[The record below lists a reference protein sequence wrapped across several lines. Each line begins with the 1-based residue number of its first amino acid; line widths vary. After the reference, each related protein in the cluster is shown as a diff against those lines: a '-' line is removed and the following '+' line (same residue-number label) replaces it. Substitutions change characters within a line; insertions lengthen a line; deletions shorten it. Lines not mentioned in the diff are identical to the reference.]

1 MMSARV
7 TGALVLG
14 WWLAS
19 AAGARAQTAPVTP
32 LFESAVKA
40 QQAGDFATAE
50 ADYKQLLATEPRNVE
65 ALANLGVV
73 YVNLGRYD
81 DAIASYR
88 KALEISY
95 LNTPIRMNLG
105 LAFYKAAR
113 YADAIP
119 EFDRVLDTSPGLYNA
134 VLLKADCLLQLGR
147 PKDAAA
153 ILAPIAGEHDDD
165 AAFAYVYGM
174 ALLQDK
180 QTDQGLAYLDK
191 ILRRGESAEAHLLM
205 GLAKQAAADYAEAR
219 EEFRK
224 AVSLNGELPMAHS
237 LLGQALLRTGDRD
250 AAKTAFEQELAI
262 NPNDFESQLYLGV
275 IRKEASEFDEAI
287 AHFTRAETLRP
298 GDFGV
303 RYQIASLMVARG
315 DTEAALPKLE
325 ALVKEAPTFVE
336 AHVSLATVYYRL
348 KRKADGDREKAMVA
362 ELQAQGARGQGAGVQ
377 GPVTPSAQPVT
388 PQSQE
393 R

>member
-1 MMSARV
+1 MFSRAV
-7 TGALVLG
+7 FVLSLALLCAD
-14 WWLAS
+14 AS
-19 AAGARAQTAPVTP
+19 AQGAP
-32 LFESAVKA
+32 ESALFASAVRA

-50 ADYKQLLATEPRNVE
+50 SEYRKLLAVEPRNVE

-81 DAIASYR
+81 DAVASY
-88 KALEISY
+88 KQALEISY

-105 LAFYKAAR
+105 LAYYKAAR
-113 YADAIP
+113 YTDAIP
-119 EFDRVLDTSPGLYNA
+119 EFDRVLETSPGMYNA

-147 PKDAAA
+147 AKDAAA
-153 ILAPIAGEHDDD
+153 ILQPIAAAHEDD

-180 QTDQGLAYLDK
+180 QTDLGLTYLDR

-224 AVSLNGELPMAHS
+224 AVTLNGELPMAHS

-250 AAKTAFEQELAI
+250 AAKAAFEQELAI

-275 IRKEASEFDEAI
+275 ILKEASDYEPAM
-287 AHFTRAETLRP
+287 AHFTRAEVLRP

-303 RYQIASLMVARG
+303 RYQIASLLVARG
-315 DTEAALPKLE
+315 DSAEALPKLE

-348 KRKADGDREKAMVA
+348 KRKDDGDREKAIVA
-362 ELQAQGARGQGAGVQ
+362 RLQSSEQK
-377 GPVTPSAQPVT
+377 P
-388 PQSQE
+388 
-393 R
+393 

>member
-1 MMSARV
+1 MLTRAAV
-7 TGALVLG
+7 ALVLSFSLPHAAAARTQG
-14 WWLAS
+14 AS
-19 AAGARAQTAPVTP
+19 VSP
-32 LFESAVKA
+32 LFEAAVKA

-50 ADYKQLLATEPRNVE
+50 TDYKQLLTSEPRNVE

-95 LNTPIRMNLG
+95 LNTPVRMNLG

-113 YADAIP
+113 YAEAIP
-119 EFDRVLDTSPGLYNA
+119 EFDRVLDTSPGLYSA

-147 PKDAAA
+147 PGDAAT
-153 ILAPIAGEHDDD
+153 LLKPIAGEHDDD

-224 AVSLNGELPMAHS
+224 AVALNGELPMAHS

-250 AAKTAFEQELAI
+250 AAKSAFEQELAI

-275 IRKEASEFDEAI
+275 IQKEASEFDAAL

-303 RYQIASLMVARG
+303 RYQIASLLVARG
-315 DTEAALPKLE
+315 DTDAALPKLE

-348 KRKADGDREKAMVA
+348 KRREDGDREKAIVA
-362 ELQAQGARGQGAGVQ
+362 KLQSGADGAKGAGAKGAV
-377 GPVTPSAQPVT
+377 GAEGVT
-388 PQSQE
+388 PQ

>member
-1 MMSARV
+1 
-7 TGALVLG
+7 
-14 WWLAS
+14 
-19 AAGARAQTAPVTP
+19 
-32 LFESAVKA
+32 
-40 QQAGDFATAE
+40 
-50 ADYKQLLATEPRNVE
+50 
-65 ALANLGVV
+65 
-73 YVNLGRYD
+73 
-81 DAIASYR
+81 
-88 KALEISY
+88 
-95 LNTPIRMNLG
+95 MNLG

-153 ILAPIAGEHDDD
+153 ILAPIAGDHDDD

-287 AHFTRAETLRP
+287 AHFTRAESLRP

-348 KRKADGDREKAMVA
+348 KRKAEGDREKAIVA
-362 ELQAQGARGQGAGVQ
+362 KLQESAGVPGAAVQGAGVP
-377 GPVTPSAQPVT
+377 GAEPAN
-388 PQSQE
+388 PQNQE

>member
-1 MMSARV
+1 MMRTRLTAVVMMMWLGSASD
-7 TGALVLG
+7 AP
-14 WWLAS
+14 AQS
-19 AAGARAQTAPVTP
+19 AAATP

-40 QQAGDFATAE
+40 QQAGDFTTAE
-50 ADYKQLLATEPRNVE
+50 ADYRQLLANEPRNVE

-113 YADAIP
+113 YAEAIP
-119 EFDRVLDTSPGLYNA
+119 EFDRVLATSPGLYNA

-147 PKDAAA
+147 PADAATL
-153 ILAPIAGEHDDD
+153 LAPIATQHDD

-180 QTDQGLAYLDK
+180 QTDQGLTYLDK

-219 EEFRK
+219 EEFR
-224 AVSLNGELPMAHS
+224 
-237 LLGQALLRTGDRD
+237 
-250 AAKTAFEQELAI
+250 
-262 NPNDFESQLYLGV
+262 
-275 IRKEASEFDEAI
+275 
-287 AHFTRAETLRP
+287 
-298 GDFGV
+298 
-303 RYQIASLMVARG
+303 
-315 DTEAALPKLE
+315 
-325 ALVKEAPTFVE
+325 
-336 AHVSLATVYYRL
+336 
-348 KRKADGDREKAMVA
+348 
-362 ELQAQGARGQGAGVQ
+362 
-377 GPVTPSAQPVT
+377 
-388 PQSQE
+388 
-393 R
+393 

>member
-1 MMSARV
+1 MPVRLSG
-7 TGALVLG
+7 TLVLSL
-14 WWLAS
+14 WLA
-19 AAGARAQTAPVTP
+19 AANFGRAEALPHTGQQASMPP
-32 LFESAVKA
+32 LFESAVRA
-40 QQAGDFATAE
+40 QQAGDFAKAE

-95 LNTPIRMNLG
+95 LNTPVRMNLG

-113 YADAIP
+113 YAEAIP

-134 VLLKADCLLQLGR
+134 MVLKADCLVQLGR
-147 PKDAAA
+147 PKDAATL
-153 ILAPIAGEHDDD
+153 LAPIAAQHDDD
-165 AAFAYVYGM
+165 MAFAYVYGM

-224 AVSLNGELPMAHS
+224 AVTLNGELPMAHS

-250 AAKTAFEQELAI
+250 AARTAFEQELAI

-275 IRKEASEFDEAI
+275 IQKEASDFEA
-287 AHFTRAETLRP
+287 ALAYFTRAEALRP

-303 RYQIASLMVARG
+303 RYQIASLLVARG
-315 DTEAALPKLE
+315 DTDAALPKLE

-348 KRKADGDREKAMVA
+348 KRKADGDREKAIVA
-362 ELQAQGARGQGAGVQ
+362 QLQAG
-377 GPVTPSAQPVT
+377 SK
-388 PQSQE
+388 
-393 R
+393 

>member
-1 MMSARV
+1 MLLRPLF
-7 TGALVLG
+7 ALVLS
-14 WWLAS
+14 WLLIPAS
-19 AAGARAQTAPVTP
+19 GVAQTAAVSP
-32 LFESAVKA
+32 LFESAVRA
-40 QQAGDFATAE
+40 QQAGDFAAAE
-50 ADYKQLLATEPRNVE
+50 ADYKKLLDLDPRNVE

-88 KALEISY
+88 RALDISF
-95 LNTPIRMNLG
+95 LNAPIRMNLA

-113 YADAIP
+113 YQEAIP
-119 EFDRVLDTSPGLYNA
+119 EFDRVLEASPGLYNA
-134 VLLKADCLLQLGR
+134 ILLKADCHLQLGR
-147 PKDAAA
+147 AKEAAA
-153 ILAPIAGEHDDD
+153 ILAPIASAHADDD
-165 AAFAYVYGM
+165 AFTYVYGM

-180 QTDQGLAYLDK
+180 QVDDGLTYLDK
-191 ILRRGESAEAHLLM
+191 ILKRGESAEAHLLM
-205 GLAKQAAADYAEAR
+205 GLAKEAAADYAEAR

-224 AVSLNGELPMAHS
+224 AVALNGELPMAHS

-250 AAKTAFEQELAI
+250 AAKAAFEQELAI

-275 IRKEASEFDEAI
+275 IQKEASEFDAAF
-287 AHFTRAETLRP
+287 AHFTRAEALRP

-303 RYQIASLMVARG
+303 RYQIASLLVMRG
-315 DTEAALPKLE
+315 DTDAALPKLE

-348 KRKADGDREKAMVA
+348 KRKAEGDREKATVA
-362 ELQAQGARGQGAGVQ
+362 RLQATQGAGVQ
-377 GPVTPSAQPVT
+377 GAGAGVQGAGVQGTEV
-388 PQSQE
+388 PQGPE